1 MILHMLYRRR
11 RRRREA
17 RLGRI
22 GDGASEFRREEMVD
36 DDDDDDDDD
45 ARDVPSK
52 ISSIMVRLPAVCT
65 DAKGRDRFKTLELAI
80 VSWWIV
86 L

>member
-1 MILHMLYRRR
+1 
-11 RRRREA
+11 
-17 RLGRI
+17 
-22 GDGASEFRREEMVD
+22 MVD